1 MQPRSLI
8 FKVAS
13 PLFYQPGQ
21 GKARLH
27 PSSTSY
33 RLARRLTPTNAQARK
48 GVRFCLRTTLQ
59 EVCWILGGGTSALF
73 FKSQLSERQKA
84 ASSGFW
90 KMVLAES
97 RRLRS
102 SRRRSPAADR
112 TALPSGPSRSPPPL
126 LLHRLR
132 TLRPGILL
140 PLQLRQKTPKLISIT
155 SPGGPTAAVRILLNP
170 KPFHI
175 RCTLPG
181 HILKTVIHT
190 SLVQLLRRSISLQ
203 MLHLRPDGDPGAGA
217 ASEGL
222 CFFGGAEPG
231 LCG

>member
-33 RLARRLTPTNAQARK
+33 RLARQLTPTNAQARK

-112 TALPSGPSRSPPPL
+112 TALPSGPSHLPLPSRSPPPL

-155 SPGGPTAAVRILLNP
+155 SPGGPTTAVRILLNP

-175 RCTLPG
+175 RCTLPS

-203 MLHLRPDGDPGAGA
+203 MLHLRPDPRPYIRKRITGKIGRAHV
-217 ASEGL
+217 
-222 CFFGGAEPG
+222 
-231 LCG
+231 

>member
-33 RLARRLTPTNAQARK
+33 RLARQLTPTNAQARK
-48 GVRFCLRTTLQ
+48 GVRYCLRTTLQ

-112 TALPSGPSRSPPPL
+112 TATPFRAVPSATTVPFATTTTSPPSPYSPA
-126 LLHRLR
+126 RY
-132 TLRPGILL
+132 
-140 PLQLRQKTPKLISIT
+140 TPPPST
-155 SPGGPTAAVRILLNP
+155 PPEDS
-170 KPFHI
+170 
-175 RCTLPG
+175 
-181 HILKTVIHT
+181 
-190 SLVQLLRRSISLQ
+190 
-203 MLHLRPDGDPGAGA
+203 
-217 ASEGL
+217 
-222 CFFGGAEPG
+222 
-231 LCG
+231 

>member
-33 RLARRLTPTNAQARK
+33 RLARQLTPTNAQARK
-48 GVRFCLRTTLQ
+48 GVRYCLRTTLQ

-97 RRLRS
+97 RRLRTS
-102 SRRRSPAADR
+102 HRRSPAADR
-112 TALPSGPSRSPPPL
+112 TSLPSGPSRSPPPL
-126 LLHRLR
+126 PLHPLR
-132 TLRPGILL
+132 ALRPGILL
-140 PLQLRQKTPKLISIT
+140 TFQTRQKAPKLISIT
-155 SPGGPTAAVRILLNP
+155 PPGSPATSIRILLNP
-170 KPFHI
+170 QPFHI
-175 RCTLPG
+175 RSTLPG
-181 HILKTVIHT
+181 NILKAVIHT
-190 SLVQLLRRSISLQ
+190 GLVQIL
-203 MLHLRPDGDPGAGA
+203 
-217 ASEGL
+217 
-222 CFFGGAEPG
+222 
-231 LCG
+231 

>member
-21 GKARLH
+21 GKARLR

-33 RLARRLTPTNAQARK
+33 RLARQLTPTNAQARK

-59 EVCWILGGGTSALF
+59 EVCWILGGETSALF

-97 RRLRS
+97 RRPRTS
-102 SRRRSPAADR
+102 PRRSRRPDSIPFPGVPSAQKKTPRQKNAVPSHIHVIAKKVIKQKPDQPSQPQQSPA
-112 TALPSGPSRSPPPL
+112 SS
-126 LLHRLR
+126 
-132 TLRPGILL
+132 
-140 PLQLRQKTPKLISIT
+140 
-155 SPGGPTAAVRILLNP
+155 
-170 KPFHI
+170 
-175 RCTLPG
+175 
-181 HILKTVIHT
+181 
-190 SLVQLLRRSISLQ
+190 
-203 MLHLRPDGDPGAGA
+203 
-217 ASEGL
+217 
-222 CFFGGAEPG
+222 
-231 LCG
+231 